1 MAVFT
6 VCKQVQLG
14 KKHQIK
20 SGQGKVKNKP
30 AVAHAVFFKL
40 ILSSHF
46 HKQKSSEPL
55 PSQQPVF

>member
-30 AVAHAVFFKL
+30 AVPHAVFL
-40 ILSSHF
+40 N
-46 HKQKSSEPL
+46 
-55 PSQQPVF
+55 